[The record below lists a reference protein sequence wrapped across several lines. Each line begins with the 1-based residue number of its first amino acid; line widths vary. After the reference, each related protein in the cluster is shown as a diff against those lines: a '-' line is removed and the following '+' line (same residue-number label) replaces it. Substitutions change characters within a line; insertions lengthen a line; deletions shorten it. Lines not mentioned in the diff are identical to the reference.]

1 MPPEDGGV
9 QEDAM
14 RKITILLL
22 IVSMTVLLA
31 GCGSGG
37 SAESETTLEFKKN
50 GQVVHTIVEDF
61 SADYYDLDE
70 LETDVKSQIEEYNTR
85 VGSDRISLDS
95 SELEDGTLTMVMTF
109 QGAEDYSSFYRQALF
124 CGTVK
129 AAFEAGYDLDI
140 ELNSVQEEGTTI
152 NKQDILDM
160 GERHIIVVR
169 EAIHLK
175 PCADILYASG
185 DVEVTGDR
193 DAVVTDG
200 QSLSYI
206 IFR

>member
-1 MPPEDGGV
+1 
-9 QEDAM
+9 M

-140 ELNSVQEEGTTI
+140 ELNSAQEEGTTI

-175 PCADILYASG
+175 PYADILYASG

>member
-1 MPPEDGGV
+1 
-9 QEDAM
+9 M

-175 PCADILYASG
+175 PYADILYASG

>member
-1 MPPEDGGV
+1 
-9 QEDAM
+9 M

-22 IVSMTVLLA
+22 IVSMTALLA

-140 ELNSVQEEGTTI
+140 ELNSAQEEGTTI

-175 PCADILYASG
+175 PYADILYASG

>member
-1 MPPEDGGV
+1 
-9 QEDAM
+9 M

-70 LETDVKSQIEEYNTR
+70 LETDVKSQIEEYTTR

-140 ELNSVQEEGTTI
+140 ELNSAQEEGTTI

-175 PCADILYASG
+175 PYADILYASG

>member
-1 MPPEDGGV
+1 
-9 QEDAM
+9 M

-85 VGSDRISLDS
+85 VGSDPVSYTHLQACGDS
-95 SELEDGTLTMVMTF
+95 GTDKWDVFL
-109 QGAEDYSSFYRQALF
+109 SF
-124 CGTVK
+124 G
-129 AAFEAGYDLDI
+129 G
-140 ELNSVQEEGTTI
+140 
-152 NKQDILDM
+152 
-160 GERHIIVVR
+160 
-169 EAIHLK
+169 
-175 PCADILYASG
+175 
-185 DVEVTGDR
+185 
-193 DAVVTDG
+193 
-200 QSLSYI
+200 
-206 IFR
+206 

>member
-1 MPPEDGGV
+1 
-9 QEDAM
+9 M

-70 LETDVKSQIEEYNTR
+70 LETDVKNQIEEYNTR

-140 ELNSVQEEGTTI
+140 ELNSAQEEGTTI

-160 GERHIIVVR
+160 GERHIIVAR

-175 PCADILYASG
+175 PYADILYASG

>member
-140 ELNSVQEEGTTI
+140 ELNSAQEEGTTI

-175 PCADILYASG
+175 PYADILYASG

>member
-1 MPPEDGGV
+1 ME
-9 QEDAM
+9 A
-14 RKITILLL
+14 
-22 IVSMTVLLA
+22 
-31 GCGSGG
+31 
-37 SAESETTLEFKKN
+37 AESETTLEFKKN

-140 ELNSVQEEGTTI
+140 ELNSAQEEGTTI

-175 PCADILYASG
+175 PYADILYASG

>member
-1 MPPEDGGV
+1 
-9 QEDAM
+9 M

-37 SAESETTLEFKKN
+37 SAESETTLGFKKN

-140 ELNSVQEEGTTI
+140 ELNSAQEEGTTI

-175 PCADILYASG
+175 PYADILYASG

>member
-1 MPPEDGGV
+1 
-9 QEDAM
+9 M

-85 VGSDRISLDS
+85 VGRDRISLDS

-140 ELNSVQEEGTTI
+140 ELNSAQEEGTTI

-175 PCADILYASG
+175 PYADILYASG

>member
-1 MPPEDGGV
+1 
-9 QEDAM
+9 M

-109 QGAEDYSSFYRQALF
+109 QGAEDYSSIYRQALF

-140 ELNSVQEEGTTI
+140 ELNSAQEEGTTI

-175 PCADILYASG
+175 PYADILYASG